1 LLTSTHL
8 ELDERLDDVS
18 EGWLAGVEVR
28 SQGEGVMDQRSSVN
42 LMGDSGGGLHHGL
55 HHGGLDNWAGNTKWE
70 GWSSKGSWGNGS
82 RSCEGGQ
89 WRSSQR
95 SWSSKGGGSQWSWG
109 SEGGRSQ
116 WSWSSEGGRSQWS
129 QWSWGSHQRSSNW
142 DGLTDGINKPVLIE
156 VLGESLQREWS
167 QTALSSDKISEGGGE
182 RSGHRAVIDIGGS
195 RSQELGVSLGL
206 SLVET
211 MNRLVAG
218 SRERPCVAGAV
229 VGSVEVG
236 VTVRGIIVQRISF
249 RFCQAERGDNENSDL
264 KKNIKNLLL
273 EDEVEVEDD
282 ELTMHFMFV

>member
-1 LLTSTHL
+1 MA
-8 ELDERLDDVS
+8 
-18 EGWLAGVEVR
+18 EGGGGSPGQESSSDSAAVGSHAVVGGQADQGGGGGNQGVVD
-28 SQGEGVMDQRSSVN
+28 QGSGN
-42 LMGDSGGGLHHGL
+42 MGDSGGGLHHAL
-55 HHGGLDNWAGNTKWE
+55 HHGGLHNWAGNTKWE
-70 GWSSKGSWGNGS
+70 GWSSEGGWSNGS
-82 RSCEGGQ
+82 HWGWDGSDNWRCEEG
-89 WRSSQR
+89 SS
-95 SWSSKGGGSQWSWG
+95 
-109 SEGGRSQ
+109 
-116 WSWSSEGGRSQWS
+116 
-129 QWSWGSHQRSSNW
+129 HW

-167 QTALSSDKISEGGGE
+167 QTALSRDKISESGGK
-182 RSGHRAVIDIGGS
+182 RSSNLWV
-195 RSQELGVSLGL
+195 GL

-273 EDEVEVEDD
+273 EDEVEDD